1 MSDDYS
7 QLSPMG
13 LVGYLSFHIQKE
25 LVEQMLKNSINK
37 SQDLRYLKKYL
48 LNVNSCEPILRE
60 FKVLLLPS
68 SLESNFVHK
77 MFAYGIW
84 VTVMFCL
91 SAQHRHV
98 KLKKIIAWIYLW
110 KKIKHG

>member
-1 MSDDYS
+1 
-7 QLSPMG
+7 
-13 LVGYLSFHIQKE
+13 
-25 LVEQMLKNSINK
+25 MLKNSINK

-77 MFAYGIW
+77 MFAYGI
-84 VTVMFCL
+84 
-91 SAQHRHV
+91 
-98 KLKKIIAWIYLW
+98 
-110 KKIKHG
+110 